1 MDGDLIG
8 KRFGYLE
15 VLSYV
20 CLLAESRQNLYL
32 CRCDCGVEKM
42 IVGSS
47 LRAKRVKSCGC
58 YAKKFLFN
66 TQKATTHGKSGS
78 PTYKIWAGMKR
89 RCSKNASGKSK
100 RLYFDKG
107 IKVCDRWQSFEN
119 FLLDMGERPDGMT
132 IERIDGNKDY
142 EPSNCKWATP
152 KEQGNNTTL
161 NHIVEYNNKRQT
173 IAQWADEL
181 GIKANTLSYRLKRAF
196 TSELHNQRQ
205 IINS

>member
-1 MDGDLIG
+1 MDGELIG

-15 VLSYV
+15 VIGYA
-20 CLLAESRQNLYL
+20 CLLAESKQKLYL
-32 CRCDCGVEKM
+32 CRCDCGNEKL
-42 IVGSS
+42 IVASS
-47 LRAKRVKSCGC
+47 LKAGRTKSCGC

-66 TQKATTHGKSGS
+66 TERVTKHGQSRS

-89 RCSKNASGKSK
+89 RCSNNASGKSK

-107 IKVCDRWQSFEN
+107 IRVCDSWQRFEN
-119 FLLDMGERPDGMT
+119 FLLDMGERPEGMT
-132 IERIDGNKDY
+132 IERIDSNKDY

-152 KEQGNNTTL
+152 KEQGNNTCA
-161 NHIVEYNNKRQT
+161 NHFVEYNNKRQT

-196 TSELHNQRQ
+196 AAELHNQRETV
-205 IINS
+205 NS